1 MRTPRYHQIAEALR
15 IRILAGEFAAGRL
28 LPSESGLG
36 AEYEASRVTI
46 RRALE
51 QLRDDGLLA
60 SRQGLGWYA
69 TADQVRQ
76 PLDEL
81 DTLEHQLSTS
91 GVAAARQVLDFSFR
105 SAPAPA
111 AAALRTDRVLEVRR
125 LNLADGEPFARVTV
139 WCPETLGA
147 SLSRNDVEARPF
159 YELLAET
166 ADLHLAGASQT
177 IVAGAASADD
187 AELLGI
193 PAGSPVLICERVTR
207 AADGRNVLFSEH
219 VYPGHRMAFTVD
231 LLPGQRSETP
241 AGLRLVE

>member
-1 MRTPRYHQIAEALR
+1 MRAPRYQQIADALR
-15 IRILAGEFAAGRL
+15 TRVLAGEFAAGRL

-36 AEYEASRVTI
+36 AEYDASRVTV

-51 QLRDDGLLA
+51 PLRAAGLIA
-60 SRQGLGWYA
+60 RRQGLGWYA
-69 TADQVRQ
+69 TADQVRH

-81 DTLEHQLSTS
+81 ETLEHQLATT
-91 GVAAARQVLDFSFR
+91 GVTAARQVLDFSFV
-105 SAPAPA
+105 SAPPGPA
-111 AAALRTDRVLEVRR
+111 AALGVDRVLEVRR

-139 WCPETLGA
+139 WCPEDLGS
-147 SLSRNDVEARPF
+147 SLSRDDVEARPF
-159 YELLAET
+159 PELLAET

-187 AELLGI
+187 AELLGV
-193 PAGSPVLICERVTR
+193 PAGSPVLVCERVTR
-207 AADGRNVLFSEH
+207 SADGVNVLFSEH

-231 LLPGQRSETP
+231 LAPGTRSETP

>member
-1 MRTPRYHQIAEALR
+1 MRTPRYQQIADTVR
-15 IRILAGEFAAGRL
+15 TRILAGEFSAGRL

-36 AEYEASRVTI
+36 AEYAASRVTV

-51 QLRDDGLLA
+51 QLRDEGLLA

-81 DTLEHQLSTS
+81 DTLEHQLATS
-91 GVAAARQVLDFSFR
+91 GVAAARQVLDFSFVT
-105 SAPAPA
+105 APPA
-111 AAALRTDRVLEVRR
+111 AAIALGTDRVLEVRR

-139 WCPETLGA
+139 WCPETLGS
-147 SLSRNDVEARPF
+147 SLSLDDVEARPF

-166 ADLHLAGASQT
+166 AGLHLAGASQT
-177 IVAGAASADD
+177 IVAGAASTDD
-187 AELLGI
+187 AGLLGV
-193 PAGSPVLICERVTR
+193 PPGSPVLICERVTR
-207 AADGRNVLFSEH
+207 SADGDNVLFSEH

-231 LLPGQRSETP
+231 LAPGARTETP